1 MKFMRKADIMNQLKT
16 LYKLKIILSSF
27 RDRAEEVKRYKK
39 IIKRLDLLEKELN
52 KRKTFGDIK

>member
-1 MKFMRKADIMNQLKT
+1 MRKADIMNQLKT
-16 LYKLKIILSSF
+16 LYKLKIILASF

>member
-1 MKFMRKADIMNQLKT
+1 MRKADIMNQLKT

-39 IIKRLDLLEKELN
+39 IIKKLDLLEKELN

>member
-1 MKFMRKADIMNQLKT
+1 MRKADIMNQLKT

>member
-1 MKFMRKADIMNQLKT
+1 MRKADIMKQLKT

>member
-1 MKFMRKADIMNQLKT
+1 MRKADIMNQLKT

-52 KRKTFGDIK
+52 KRKIFGDIK

>member
-1 MKFMRKADIMNQLKT
+1 MKFMRKADIMKQLKT

>member
-39 IIKRLDLLEKELN
+39 IIKKLDLLEKELN